1 MQEEVAENLS
11 RVCVYLEKEKKKEKR
26 RKHLMKSYLFDD

>member
-11 RVCVYLEKEKKKEKR
+11 RVCVDLGKEKKKEKR
-26 RKHLMKSYLFDD
+26 RKTFNEKLFV